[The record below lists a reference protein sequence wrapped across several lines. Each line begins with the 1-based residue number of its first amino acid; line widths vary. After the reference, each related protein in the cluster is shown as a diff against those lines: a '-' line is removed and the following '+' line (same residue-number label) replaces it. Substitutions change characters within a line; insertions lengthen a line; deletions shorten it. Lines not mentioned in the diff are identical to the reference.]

1 MYSPKISPELVPVLY
16 REAKSRGI
24 PMTRLVDRL
33 LRQSLASQRLC
44 PEAAEALAE
53 GQTFTRFVPPA
64 KAA

>member
-33 LRQSLASQRLC
+33 LREALTSQRLC
-44 PEAAEALAE
+44 PKAAEVLAE
-53 GQTFTRFVPPA
+53 RQTFTPFVPPA